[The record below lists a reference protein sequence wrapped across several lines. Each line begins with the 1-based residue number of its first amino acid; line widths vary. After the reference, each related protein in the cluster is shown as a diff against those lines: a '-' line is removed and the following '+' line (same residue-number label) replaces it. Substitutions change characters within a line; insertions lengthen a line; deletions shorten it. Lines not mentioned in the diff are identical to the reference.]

1 MDYFEDIKTINVNTG
16 WWHSESQIN
25 IHDLA
30 KIEISII
37 ASMFQSKELFH
48 KITCTLKQDDFTF
61 GTTAELFR
69 FLIPYLTQN
78 EVFGNKDEVFEIAL
92 SAYNSK
98 ECSIYYAATMK
109 ILASKPRRELD
120 LDLVELLEFSKN
132 RKEIL
137 SRPAQDGIT
146 DILVEID
153 DVWGDYTVY
162 YRHGIVTKIY
172 CSYIFHTP
180 EELCD
185 VFIKTFENLARFTQ
199 KEDSSLVM
207 IPDDDNPYIPR
218 CFKLVKQITEI
229 NKLEK
234 IIGWAI
240 ENKIEQTKI
249 PSSRGYLIN
258 KNFFELDNKGLKNI
272 PKEFCE
278 VFTKTF
284 LLDISSNE
292 LSALPRN
299 INLLQLCLF
308 LALCNNN
315 IEHLPKE
322 LFEIKRM
329 ITLCLS
335 SNKIQLIPSDIGNLS
350 NLETLMLS
358 NNPISKL
365 PASFTH
371 LTKLYRLDM
380 ENTLIEEDS
389 LEHIVLEN
397 IKQISFDDKLL
408 PFFIK
413 NIHRLPNINT
423 INLYHSNYEAT
434 DPEISSLSLCF
445 EDEEWADK
453 ESYVGNGCVVLK
465 GGNRS

>member
-1 MDYFEDIKTINVNTG
+1 MDFPEENTETININTG
-16 WWHSESQIN
+16 WWHNESQVN

-48 KITCTLKQDDFTF
+48 KITSMLKQDDFTF

-92 SAYNSK
+92 SAYNRK

-137 SRPAQDGIT
+137 SRPAQDSIT
-146 DILVEID
+146 DMLVEID
-153 DVWGDYTVY
+153 DIWGNYTVF

-185 VFIKTFENLARFTQ
+185 VFIRTFENMTSFTQ
-199 KEDSSLVM
+199 KEDSSLGM
-207 IPDDDNPYIPR
+207 IYNDDTPNIPR

-234 IIGWAI
+234 IISWAI
-240 ENKIEQTKI
+240 ENKIEQINI
-249 PSSRGYLIN
+249 PSSRGYLAD
-258 KNFFELDNKGLKNI
+258 KNFFELDNKGLKTI

-284 LLDISSNE
+284 LLDISNNE

-299 INLLQLCLF
+299 INLLQLCLL

-315 IEHLPKE
+315 IEHLPRE
-322 LFEIKRM
+322 LFEIKRLT
-329 ITLCLS
+329 TLCLGN
-335 SNKIQLIPSDIGNLS
+335 NKIQLIPSEIGNLS
-350 NLETLMLS
+350 NLETLILS
-358 NNPISKL
+358 DNPISKL

-389 LEHIVLEN
+389 LEHIILEN
-397 IKQISFDDKLL
+397 MKQISFNDKLL

-413 NIHRLPNINT
+413 NIHRLQNIDT
-423 INLYHSNYEAT
+423 INLYHSNYKAT
-434 DPEISSLSLCF
+434 DPEISSLGLCF
-445 EDEEWADK
+445 EDEEWMDK
-453 ESYVGNGCVVLK
+453 ESYMGNGCVVLK
-465 GGNRS
+465 GEK